1 MGMKGIQRYRRV
13 LFSRWGAFCFLSYI
27 LLSYLTSFIEMPNEY
42 EAVKKSNPFPLII
55 IMSQFYVP
63 FFIWLY
69 ALGKIDEQ
77 DARQFL
83 EENPHLKNELKEGES
98 LIDFLYED
106 EEEK

>member
-1 MGMKGIQRYRRV
+1 MKGNQRYRRV
-13 LFSRWGAFCFLSYI
+13 LFSRWGIFCFLAFIS
-27 LLSYLTSFIEMPNEY
+27 LGYLTSFIEAPTEY
-42 EAVKKSNPFPLII
+42 ESLKKSNPFPSII

-83 EENPHLKNELKEGES
+83 AENPHLKNELKEGES

-106 EEEK
+106 KKRD